1 MHELTRPW
9 MGYSAQLKQKGGA
22 ALSGGEGETQFK
34 ELLTSGLVRVREMVR
49 NEQNGKRTERVII
62 RLSNGTFILNTNE
75 SIYDFSAPM
84 LSRFY
89 CQLFKA
95 QLRKGREPHELM
107 HLEENDN
114 QKIIHRETTKRMN
127 WIHCH
132 VMIINEMINSGVL
145 TNVNTNYS
153 GEEKNTL
160 LIVDL
165 YN

>member
-1 MHELTRPW
+1 M
-9 MGYSAQLKQKGGA
+9 KQKGGA
-22 ALSGGEGETQFK
+22 AISGSNEGETQFK
-34 ELLTSGLVRVREMVR
+34 ELLTSGLVRVREMTR
-49 NEQNGKRTERVII
+49 NDKNGKREERVII

-75 SIYDFSAPM
+75 SVYDFSSAM

-107 HLEENDN
+107 HLEENEN
-114 QKIIHRETTKRMN
+114 QKIVHRETTKRMN

-132 VMIINEMINSGVL
+132 VMIVNEMINNGVL

-153 GEEKNTL
+153 GKKYYICYDDITL
-160 LIVDL
+160 E
-165 YN
+165 YENSY